1 MNQLAQFV
9 YRLINGKETDLANLS
24 KSKETAVTSLHSVL
38 DRDPA
43 DLAEQLSMPL
53 AQAEEWLIL
62 PRATSND

>member
-24 KSKETAVTSLHSVL
+24 ISKGTAVTSLHSVL

-43 DLAEQLSMPL
+43 DLAAQLNTPM